1 MAVNPLVIQTRFM
14 RVDGEAVGDE
24 EIVQEIV
31 EHPRRRICHGSYC
44 ISACYGRSK
53 SSCLCTLSLLFLFL
67 FFSFFHFNY
76 LLLTHMHMH
85 VLMSYAPCS
94 MPSRPGC
101 VHRNHTAVSVVPT
114 LVTFMHTQ
122 HKKNKKIDLRHTGCV
137 ASVNTFRPID
147 RRHTIHR
154 ESRHIS

>member
-1 MAVNPLVIQTRFM
+1 MKKLRKRLWNILGAESATDLIAYLHVMDGLSP
-14 RVDGEAVGDE
+14 RVYV
-24 EIVQEIV
+24 
-31 EHPRRRICHGSYC
+31 
-44 ISACYGRSK
+44 RS
-53 SSCLCTLSLLFLFL
+53 LSFFFLPFFFL
-67 FFSFFHFNY
+67 FFHFNY